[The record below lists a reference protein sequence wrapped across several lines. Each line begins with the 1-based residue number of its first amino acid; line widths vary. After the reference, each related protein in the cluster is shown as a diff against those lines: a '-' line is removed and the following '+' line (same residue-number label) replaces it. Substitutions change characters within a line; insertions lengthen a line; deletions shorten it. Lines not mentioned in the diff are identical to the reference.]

1 MENAWKQRE
10 IRDGVKLV
18 WVELT
23 LPYDNDKDIL
33 AAYEK
38 AITPRTKVIHVT
50 HVINWTGQIMP
61 AKKLA
66 DLAHSHGC
74 EIILDCAHSFAH
86 LEYTFPELDCDYAGV
101 SLHKWLSAPIGSG
114 LLYIKKDKIAKVW
127 PLLSNVKP
135 QSDDIRKFESLVRV
149 PVY

>member
-1 MENAWKQRE
+1 MHGESWKQRE

-61 AKKLA
+61 RKSWL
-66 DLAHSHGC
+66 
-74 EIILDCAHSFAH
+74 
-86 LEYTFPELDCDYAGV
+86 TFPFP
-101 SLHKWLSAPIGSG
+101 W
-114 LLYIKKDKIAKVW
+114 
-127 PLLSNVKP
+127 
-135 QSDDIRKFESLVRV
+135 IRNNS
-149 PVY
+149 